1 MELPFA
7 GIRSLPLPLR
17 ALATATFILGLSSQT
32 TLATTFAVT
41 GSLYS
46 VQFPY
51 GDPFAGAITA
61 NSAISGTYTFDENA
75 PDLELGVGGSY
86 FSSGPPFGIR
96 VTIGGITFASDAL
109 TVPTTNN
116 FFGFDQFGAHSQNF
130 AGPNGTTIAN
140 MAMVFTDYTQTAL
153 SSDALPLT
161 PPRFDSAVFSIYG
174 TFDGGAGQFS
184 LQGTITSL
192 TAEVPEPSG
201 FTISALALLAFTIH
215 LRRRPASTRGSV
227 C

>member
-1 MELPFA
+1 MELLFA
-7 GIRSLPLPLR
+7 GIRSLLPPFR
-17 ALATATFILGLSSQT
+17 ALAIAIFILGLSSQT
-32 TLATTFAVT
+32 TLATTFALT

-75 PDLELGVGGSY
+75 LDLEPGVGGSY
-86 FSSGPPFGIR
+86 FSSGPPFGIS

-116 FFGFDQFGAHSQNF
+116 FFGFDQFGANSQNF

-140 MAMVFTDYTQTAL
+140 MAMLFTDYTQTAL

-161 PPRFDSAVFSIYG
+161 PPRFDSSVFSIYG
-174 TFDGGAGQFS
+174 TFNGGTSEFS

-192 TAEVPEPSG
+192 TAEVPEPSAS
-201 FTISALALLAFTIH
+201 TISALAVLAFMIH
-215 LRRRPASTRGSV
+215 SRRRK
-227 C
+227 